1 MRKDNDT
8 LQNKNNE
15 LNEKIEKLQV
25 FFYYKQNDTDPLNKD
40 ISDKVVLINHLQDQI
55 KTYHDENSR
64 LKTRVSDLS
73 SKYFILY
80 FQI

>member
-1 MRKDNDT
+1 MKKS
-8 LQNKNNE
+8 KNY
-15 LNEKIEKLQV
+15 KYSFI
-25 FFYYKQNDTDPLNKD
+25 YKQNDTDPLNKD